1 MKQLQ
6 TFQRRLRNFSLTPV
20 NWIQDA
26 ITNTTT
32 LTEHQI
38 GRLATLHV
46 QEQGEGAGGAGTSA
60 SASDKGARSPESPAL
75 ALTERD
81 WGLLFGSASTVR
93 HLRGQC
99 VLAEGEFSTRLYRVK
114 SGRLKMEKKDVSGL
128 TTVRS
133 GSVEVNGMFGE
144 FSLLGANSGHR
155 FVVETVEAELWAV
168 DIAHVSALFAVQT
181 KLRAKFFRI
190 FAVNLASKLAS
201 FPPTP
206 TSTLESIGNSANL
219 HLYHSSPGVAPGGKE
234 VSETEK
240 GKPKIPK
247 VDHEFRQDFQLGDE
261 YVIKGKAP
269 PSPPPF
275 VFLPFLPPPLAPPPP
290 PLLLVI

>member
-6 TFQRRLRNFSLTPV
+6 IFQRRLRNYSLTPV

-26 ITNTTT
+26 ITNTTS

-38 GRLATLHV
+38 GRLANLHV
-46 QEQGEGAGGAGTSA
+46 QEQGEGDAGAATGGLRNP
-60 SASDKGARSPESPAL
+60 DSPTL

-81 WGLLFGSASTVR
+81 WALLFGSASA
-93 HLRGQC
+93 LRFLKAHC

-114 SGRLKMEKKDVSGL
+114 SGRLKMEKKDVNGFN
-128 TTVRS
+128 VRS
-133 GSVEVNGMFGE
+133 GTVEVNGMFGE
-144 FSLLGANSGHR
+144 FSLLGANTEHR
-155 FVVETVEAELWAV
+155 FVVDTSEAELWAV

-190 FAVNLASKLAS
+190 FAVNLANKIAS

-206 TSTLESIGNSANL
+206 SLTLENIGNSANL
-219 HLYHSSPGVAPGGKE
+219 HLYYNLDVGSPKEGKE
-234 VSETEK
+234 VSDGEK
-240 GKPKIPK
+240 GRPKMPK

-261 YVIKGKAP
+261 YVIKGN
-269 PSPPPF
+269 PSC
-275 VFLPFLPPPLAPPPP
+275 PLLP
-290 PLLLVI
+290 PLLISFSFSFLLLKPRG